1 MAAPAPGLR
10 YWFDAASDQPE
21 AQRAAWLTQH
31 CTDPQLRER
40 VWRLLLAQ
48 ARTVDPLAVQAGER
62 LAALDVD
69 PSTVPVARQRI
80 GDFRLIRSVGQGG
93 MATVYLAERSGFA
106 QRVAVKLL
114 HRTVRSDLD
123 RRLFERERKALAS
136 LEHPNIARLIDGGV
150 SENDEPFLVMEFV
163 EGQSITEFARTHALG
178 PAARVRLMAEVCDA
192 VATAHAQLIVHRD
205 IKPAN
210 VLVSADGRCKLL
222 DFGVAKFLEEDE
234 DLTQRGMSGFT
245 PDYAAPEQLDHRTVS
260 TATDVYA
267 LGAMAL
273 ELLVGSRERTLRTIR
288 PSQAAKQSTNITT
301 AGTGL
306 TQRSLA
312 RYLRGDLDNIL
323 QKCLL
328 DEPQRRYQSA
338 QALADDLRRFLANQ
352 PVTAHPPSRW
362 YLLRKFVRRHRGG
375 VIVTMVLVMATLASL
390 ALALWLGQQART
402 QAQRAEQ
409 AAAEAQEERLHA
421 LAALR
426 VSESVQDFLVGLFEA
441 AVPSVPQ
448 EQEPSVRD
456 LVLRAEQRVE
466 TELGD
471 VPEAAAEMY
480 RRLAQIY
487 STIGDQAQ
495 AATLSAR
502 SVAFAQ
508 KHLDP
513 NSEVLRRVLFAD
525 ARLRERAGAPQALA
539 DMERIVAATP
549 VKDRGIDATYHR
561 VTLGVVLSQHARGP
575 EGIAMLTG
583 ALPML
588 EENCQRT
595 PDACRLWAT
604 ALTNLAAAQIAAR
617 DYVLAAEHAAH
628 ALELSRAHNGESHR
642 QTAMALGN
650 LGMAEFY
657 LGRFREA
664 QEHTEQGIDLLQ
676 RIEGPAGGSANI
688 LRQTLAQLFGASG
701 RKLQSIAVH
710 REVIG
715 QLDRQSAASFGSAAF
730 RLNYA
735 RELLQTG
742 HYDEAAA
749 QTELLGPLWAAEPA
763 GSPGNHAR
771 WFEVRAVIAAE
782 RDQRPAVALAQID
795 QALAIR
801 RAQQPPSLQ
810 EWILTLLV
818 AHRIAAQGGLP
829 EEAAR
834 YLQEATT
841 LMAGLPRVLPTVARA
856 WSLRQAEFALQ
867 RGDAKSTRQW
877 LERLEQQLGSERP
890 DMYADWSGL
899 LRWQLA
905 LQERRSVSV
914 PADWL
919 MDLRRRWGE
928 MAPIVRQAESL
939 SQPAGADPRPLTAP
953 ARSR

>member
-1 MAAPAPGLR
+1 MAPPAPGLR

-21 AQRAAWLTQH
+21 AQRAAWLAQH

-48 ARTVDPLAVQAGER
+48 ARTVDPLAVQPGER
-62 LAALDVD
+62 LAALDAD
-69 PSTVPVARQRI
+69 PSTVPVERQRI
-80 GDFRLIRSVGQGG
+80 GDFRLIRAVGQGG

-163 EGQSITEFARTHALG
+163 EGLSITAFARAHALG
-178 PAARVRLMAEVCDA
+178 PAARVRLLAEVCDA

-210 VLVSADGRCKLL
+210 VLVRADGRCKLL

-288 PSQAAKQSTNITT
+288 PSQAARQLASTTT
-301 AGTGL
+301 GTGL

-323 QKCLL
+323 QKCLC

-352 PVTAHPPSRW
+352 PVSAHPPSRW
-362 YLLRKFVRRHRGG
+362 YLLRKFARRHRGG

-390 ALALWLGQQART
+390 ALALWLGQQARM

-409 AAAEAQEERLHA
+409 AAAQAEEERLHA

-456 LVLRAEQRVE
+456 LVLRAEQKVE

-471 VPEAAAEMY
+471 VPDAAAEMY

-502 SVAFAQ
+502 SVAFARQ
-508 KHLDP
+508 HLDP
-513 NSEVLRRVLFAD
+513 NGAVFRRVLFAD

-549 VKDRGIDATYHR
+549 VQDRGIDATYHR

-588 EENCQRT
+588 EENCQRI

-617 DYVLAAEHAAH
+617 EHALAAEHAAH
-628 ALELSRAHNGESHR
+628 ALELSRTHNGEMHR

-688 LRQTLAQLFGASG
+688 LRQTLAHLFGASG
-701 RKLQSIAVH
+701 RKLRSIAVH

-715 QLDRQSAASFGSAAF
+715 QLDRQSAAGFGSAAF

-735 RELLQTG
+735 RELLEAG
-742 HYDEAAA
+742 HYDEAEA
-749 QTELLGPLWAAEPA
+749 QTELLGPLWVAEPA
-763 GSPGNHAR
+763 GNPGNHAR

-782 RDQRPAVALAQID
+782 RDQRPAAALAQID

-801 RAQQPPSLQ
+801 RAQQPLSLQ
-810 EWILTLLV
+810 EWIPTLLT
-818 AHRIAAQGGLP
+818 AHRIAARGGLP

-834 YLQEATT
+834 YLEEATT
-841 LMAGLPRVLPTVARA
+841 LIASLPRVLPALARA
-856 WSLRQAEFALQ
+856 WSLRQAELALQ
-867 RGDAKSTRQW
+867 GGDAKSTRQW

-890 DMYADWSGL
+890 DMYADWAGL

-905 LQERRSVSV
+905 LKERQPVSL

-919 MDLRRRWGE
+919 MDLRQRWGE

-939 SQPAGADPRPLTAP
+939 SQPRAADTRAPTAP
-953 ARSR
+953 APLR